1 MFQDVHDQV
10 QSWQAW
16 AILLGTLPARC
27 LCDPPCGKI
36 TQCSTDCPADGR
48 LVGDSEGLKTWATL
62 LAIRDGKIRE
72 QVVDQNTGETY
83 DVVPS
88 IKELRQVCQLILSYT
103 WGRPSEMDQDGMLQ
117 RVKEMEERLIAYEQ
131 ARLITAN

>member
-1 MFQDVHDQV
+1 MDIQRDSNGYFAKGR
-10 QSWQAW
+10 SANPGGRKRS
-16 AILLGTLPARC
+16 LGLSPAVR
-27 LCDPPCGKI
+27 
-36 TQCSTDCPADGR
+36 A
-48 LVGDSEGLKTWATL
+48 SEGLKTWATL

-72 QVVDQNTGETY
+72 QVMDQSTGETY

-117 RVKEMEERLIAYEQ
+117 RVKDMEERLIAYEQ
-131 ARLITAN
+131 ARLITSN